1 MATKFEKHL
10 DTAQESLLSFL
21 QTLVGQAVTLDVKL
35 GQPVDQAAVFGEA
48 EPYVKLVYASESE
61 GFAVLLDQ
69 GWVGILAEGML
80 GMSMGIEDEGAVDLI
95 TEMGGQGYGSI
106 RNALSGAGVVLPD
119 VMFKVVKPGEAISPS
134 DIPLDLIRIEANAT
148 VNGTAL
154 TAIVAVPFAQD
165 EALPPPPDPVMPG
178 ERVEV
183 SPAAFPD
190 FGSPRRSHGGGDGEA
205 GSFGMLAEVEL
216 EISVELGRRS
226 IPLAEVLR
234 LTTGSIVELEK
245 LVGEPLAIY
254 ANGQLIAEGEAIVI
268 DEQFGIRVTSLRT
281 SARRALA

>member
-1 MATKFEKHL
+1 MATKLQKHL
-10 DTAQESLLSFL
+10 DAAQESLLSFL

-35 GQPVDQAAVFGEA
+35 GDPVDQAAVFGEA
-48 EPYVKLVYASESE
+48 EPYVKLVHASESD
-61 GFAVLLDQ
+61 GFAVLLDA
-69 GWVGILAEGML
+69 GWVSILAEGML
-80 GMSMGIEDEGAVDLI
+80 GMSMGIEDEGAVDLV

-106 RNALSGAGVVLPD
+106 RNALSGAGVVLPE
-119 VMFKVVKPGEAISPS
+119 VTFKVVKPGEALSPS
-134 DIPLDLIRIEANAT
+134 EIPLDLIRIEANAT

-154 TAIVAVPFAQD
+154 KAVIAVPFAQD
-165 EALPPPPDPVMPG
+165 EALPPPPPDPVMPG
-178 ERVEV
+178 ARVEV
-183 SPAAFPD
+183 NPAAFPD
-190 FGSPRRSHGGGDGEA
+190 FGSTRRRPGGDGES

-245 LVGEPLAIY
+245 LVGEPLSIY

-281 SARRALA
+281 SGRRALV

>member
-1 MATKFEKHL
+1 MATNLKQHL

-21 QTLVGQAVTLDVKL
+21 QTLVGQAVTLDVTL
-35 GQPVDQAAVFGEA
+35 GDPVDQADVFAEA
-48 EPYVKLVYASESE
+48 EAYVKLVYASESD
-61 GFAVLLDQ
+61 GFAVLLDE
-69 GWVGILAEGML
+69 GWVSILAEGML
-80 GMSMGIEDEGAVDLI
+80 GMSMGIEDEGAVDLV

-106 RNALSGAGVVLPD
+106 RNALSGAGVVLPE
-119 VMFKVVKPGEAISPS
+119 VTFKVAKPGEGISPS
-134 DIPLDLIRIEANAT
+134 DLPLDLVRIEARAT

-154 TAIVAVPFAQD
+154 TAVVAVPFAQD
-165 EALPPPPDPVMPG
+165 QALPPPPDPVMPG

-190 FGSPRRSHGGGDGEA
+190 FGSPRRSLGGDGQA

-245 LVGEPLAIY
+245 LVGEPLSIY

-281 SARRALA
+281 SGRRALV

>member
-1 MATKFEKHL
+1 MATKLQKHL

-21 QTLVGQAVTLDVKL
+21 QTLVGQAVTLDVSL

-48 EPYVKLVYASESE
+48 DPYVKLVHASESD
-61 GFAVLLDQ
+61 GFVVLLDE
-69 GWVGILAEGML
+69 GWVSILAEGML
-80 GMSMGIEDEGAVDLI
+80 GMPMGIEDEGAVDLI

-106 RNALSGAGVVLPD
+106 RNALSGAGVVLPEAG
-119 VMFKVVKPGEAISPS
+119 FKVVKPGGALSPS
-134 DIPLDLIRIEANAT
+134 EIPLDLIRIEAKAT
-148 VNGTAL
+148 VNGKPLA
-154 TAIVAVPFAQD
+154 AVVAMPFAQD
-165 EALPPPPDPVMPG
+165 EELAAPPDPVMPD
-178 ERVEV
+178 ERVNV

-190 FGSPRRSHGGGDGEA
+190 FGRSKRAAGGDGES
-205 GSFGMLAEVEL
+205 GSFNMLAEVEL
-216 EISVELGRRS
+216 EVSVELGRRS

-268 DEQFGIRVTSLRT
+268 DEQFGIRVTSLRA
-281 SARRALA
+281 SSRRAFV